1 MKLTWASLLL
11 FILGFNAVPCLAA
24 ASDSWNGR
32 KLSSVLSEL
41 RAAGLPLVYSTQIV
55 SDELVIR
62 RDPGLMPQLTRLQQ
76 VLQDFDLALQALE
89 PASQGY
95 AIVRAQVNKPAAAVA
110 AEPESLQEV
119 TVFAS
124 LYNLS
129 RDEHRL
135 SRYLPRAS
143 LEKAAGIEQDVLRS
157 VQYLPGATGNS
168 LSTLT
173 HVRGGYEDENLVR
186 FDGVELYNPVHL
198 KDFQGLFGM
207 LDPDW
212 AQSLNFYSG
221 AFPVQYGNHASA
233 VIDIAPR
240 TTSARELTLG
250 GSLLYSRLLSTG
262 SYDDDAGHWLLGYR
276 RSNLPNVLRQS
287 ERDFGEPEFED
298 LLLRHSFRFDRGE
311 LRIGSLL
318 LNDDLDLQ
326 TNNRSA
332 TANVSNHD
340 NYAWVGWQQDWSEAV
355 NYSLQISHSNLSNRR
370 HASLQRDLISNGIVD
385 DQRDAQLNTLDSQI
399 TWQNSQTTQLQAGL
413 HYNLS
418 QARYRYLATA
428 NYLAPLA
435 STFGQ
440 PNSLQRNYS
449 QDFREPDYVSYISV
463 NHQQGAWHTEL
474 GLRYDAFP
482 YLDNGRQFSP
492 RLNVQ
497 YAFSSYQSL
506 QFSAGQYLQAQTLNM
521 LDSSAATPRFY
532 APQRMQQYILGW
544 TQALAA
550 RLQLRIEGYYKYGS
564 QPAPHNESLLS
575 FITLASDLEV
585 DRNTVVATHSRAD
598 GIEVSLTS
606 PAQNQLGWWLNYS
619 ASRVQDELNGHYVRR
634 SWDQPQSMTAAV
646 NWTRGRWLLAGSG
659 TWHTGWAYTPVILGS
674 DASSA
679 TLGSRNS
686 QRFNDFASLEL
697 RAQYTAAIRTAHLQ
711 LFVELRNAL
720 DRGNEC
726 CRDVSVVS
734 NNGVPLISISDQVGL
749 HLIPI
754 AGFNLKF

>member
-1 MKLTWASLLL
+1 MKLHWSLLL
-11 FILGFNAVPCLAA
+11 LLILGINAVPRTAA

-32 KLSSVLSEL
+32 RLSAVLSEL
-41 RAAGLPLVYSTQIV
+41 RAAGVPLLYSTQIV
-55 SDELVIR
+55 SDELVIH

-76 VLQDFDLALQALE
+76 VLRDFDLALQTLE
-89 PASQGY
+89 PIGQGY
-95 AIVRAQVNKPAAAVA
+95 AIVRAHANQPAAAA
-110 AEPESLQEV
+110 KTEIEPLQEV

-124 LYNLS
+124 LYNLT
-129 RDEHRL
+129 RDEH
-135 SRYLPRAS
+135 SQSHYLAHAS
-143 LEKAAGIEQDVLRS
+143 LEKTAGIEQDVLRS

-221 AFPVQYGNHASA
+221 AFPVQFGNHASA

-240 TTSARELTLG
+240 TTSSREVTLG
-250 GSLLYSRLLSTG
+250 ASLLYSRLLSTG
-262 SYDDDAGHWLLGYR
+262 SYNNDAGHWLLGYR
-276 RSNLPNVLRQS
+276 RSNLPTVLRQS

-298 LLLRHSFRFDRGE
+298 LLLRHSFKFDRGE

-318 LNDDLDLQ
+318 LNDDLNLQ
-326 TNNRSA
+326 TNTRSTVA
-332 TANVSNHD
+332 DVSSHD
-340 NYAWVGWQQDWSEAV
+340 KYLWIGWQQDWSEAV
-355 NYSLQISHSNLSNRR
+355 NYSLQFSHSNLSNQR
-370 HASLQRDLISNGIVD
+370 HASLQRDLISNGTVD

-399 TWQNSQTTQLQAGL
+399 TWQSSQTTQVQAGL
-413 HYNLS
+413 HYNYS
-418 QARYRYLATA
+418 QARYRYLAAA

-435 STFGQ
+435 VTFGQ

-449 QDFREPDYVSYISV
+449 QDFHQPDYASYISV

-497 YAFSSYQSL
+497 YALSSYQSL
-506 QFSAGQYLQAQTLNM
+506 QFSAGQYLQAQSLNM
-521 LDSSAATPRFY
+521 LDSSATSPHFH

-544 TQALAA
+544 TQTLSAN
-550 RLQLRIEGYYKYGS
+550 LQLRIEGYHKYGS
-564 QPAPHNESLLS
+564 QLAPHNENLLS

-606 PAQNQLGWWLNYS
+606 PTQSQFGWWFNYS
-619 ASRVQDELNGHYVRR
+619 ASRVQDEFNGRYVRR

-659 TWHTGWAYTPVILGS
+659 TWHSGWAYTPVILGG

-679 TLGSRNS
+679 VLGSRNS
-686 QRFNDFASLEL
+686 QRFNDFASLEV

-726 CRDVSVVS
+726 CRDINVVS
-734 NNGVPLISISDQVGL
+734 NNGVPLISISNQVGL